1 MAPLSRRSLLA
12 GAAGAVL
19 LAACGGDDDDTST
32 GTTSAGTDG
41 SSSTAAAGE
50 LVLGSAFD
58 VNGLLVAGIPQRAA
72 YVLFLASGGPLRID
86 EAPPSLT
93 LDLATE
99 AGEALGAVEVAL
111 HGADIERAYYPLVT
125 TFPTAG
131 VHRVTTEVEGQSL
144 ESLVAVNNATDVA
157 IPQVGDALPAP
168 PTPTVAAPLDAQ
180 TICTREPA
188 CPFHEVSLDAA
199 VGTGPIAFM
208 ISTPAYCNTAIC
220 GPVLE
225 QLITAAPSYP
235 GLKVVHLEVYP
246 FGAPPDGEP
255 SPLVPETFGMT
266 YEPALYVADAAGT
279 TTARL
284 DNVWDGT
291 ELSAALGTV

>member
-1 MAPLSRRSLLA
+1 MAPLTRRSVLA

-19 LAACGGDDDDTST
+19 LAACGGDDDGEST
-32 GTTSAGTDG
+32 GTTGTGSADG
-41 SSSTAAAGE
+41 SSTVAAGD

-58 VNGLLVAGIPQRAA
+58 VNSLLVAGIQQRAA
-72 YVLFLASGGPLRID
+72 YLLFVSSGGLVRPD

-93 LDLATE
+93 FGVATD
-99 AGEALGAVEVAL
+99 AGEQVGTVEVPL
-111 HGADIERAYYPLVT
+111 HGSDIERAYYPLVT

-131 VHRVTTEVEGQSL
+131 VHRVTTEIAGQPL
-144 ESLVAVNNATDVA
+144 ESLVAVNDASSVA
-157 IPQVGDALPAP
+157 IPQVGEPLPAP

-188 CPFHEVSLDAA
+188 CPFHEVSLEAA
-199 VGTGPIAFM
+199 VGAGPVAFI

-225 QLITAAPSYP
+225 QLVAAAPSRP
-235 GLKVVHLEVYP
+235 GLTVVHLEVYP
-246 FGAPPDGEP
+246 YGAPPDGDP
-255 SPLVPETFGMT
+255 SPLVLGTFGMM

-279 TTARL
+279 ITARL

-291 ELSAALGTV
+291 ELDAALATV